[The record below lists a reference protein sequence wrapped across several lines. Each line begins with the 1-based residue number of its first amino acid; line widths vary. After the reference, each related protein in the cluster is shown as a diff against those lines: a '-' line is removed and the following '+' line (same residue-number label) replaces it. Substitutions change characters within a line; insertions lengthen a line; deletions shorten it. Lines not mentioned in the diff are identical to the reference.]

1 MSTTDQSASNVQD
14 ELTAANSELSD
25 VVVVAAGVSILL
37 ALYEFYVRDNE
48 NRGIFVGHWA
58 PTILAFAT
66 YLRRR
71 RRED

>member
-37 ALYEFYVRDNE
+37 ALYEFYMRDNE